1 MCLCARIYEV
11 LGTALRALRVRSKHS
26 TSGDL
31 YPALKECFIK
41 LFKRAAQWNATPLP
55 ARPWLATLPG
65 VQPSLFFPILCF
77 HQGDLR
83 REEASIPCY
92 LILTAGTAC
101 TQIRGPPACHSSL
114 VPVIFSFCQ
123 AQDLLGVGL
132 CHRWLCTQGML
143 KIRVT
148 LLPWLSLALWMLG
161 VGGSW

>member
-1 MCLCARIYEV
+1 MYLCARIYEV
-11 LGTALRALRVRSKHS
+11 LGTELRALRVRSKHS
-26 TSGDL
+26 TSGDI
-31 YPALKECFIK
+31 YPALKGCFIK
-41 LFKRAAQWNATPLP
+41 NVQAGCTAECDSPTCTT
-55 ARPWLATLPG
+55 LAGDLAWCSAFS
-65 VQPSLFFPILCF
+65 VLPILCF

-123 AQDLLGVGL
+123 AQGLLGLGL
-132 CHRWLCTQGML
+132 CHQWLCTQGML

-148 LLPWLSLALWMLG
+148 LLSWLSLALWMLS